1 MVSKIGKM
9 EYWSDGVM
17 ECWRKENFGF
27 QISDFKYLAHPI
39 NPICNLYPGEFSRGR
54 LLLAAFHRTDQKSA
68 IEFFAITPILHHSSA
83 PGVI

>member
-9 EYWSDGVM
+9 EHWSDGVM

-39 NPICNLYPGEFSRGR
+39 NPICNLYPGNSPEE
-54 LLLAAFHRTDQKSA
+54 AASGGIPQDGSKISN
-68 IEFFAITPILHHSSA
+68 
-83 PGVI
+83 